1 MRVLVSG
8 YYGMGNLGDEAVLAA
23 FVEHA
28 KKIDPEATCV
38 ALSGEPRETSEAY
51 GIEAVPRASLGA
63 IVREIRRAD
72 IVVSGGGSLLQD
84 VTGRKS
90 VLYYLGIIILARMM
104 RRPVSI
110 YAQGLGPLNHA
121 FSRWLVKRTLSRTS
135 AITVRDEGSA
145 RLLRELG
152 VVRPEPVVVA
162 DPAFALTPRKPDKS
176 IAVQGSNTVMLCF
189 RPWPGVCG
197 REAEYAECIDRAVLE
212 LGITPVFLAFHPD
225 QDLEISHCIA
235 ERCNAGKNKPAVI
248 ACNMPPQEALELIS
262 RADMVVGM
270 RLHSLIFAATTGVP
284 AVAIDYDPKVR
295 AHCRL
300 IEEPHMVEAG
310 ASADELYVAI
320 ASAWASRGET
330 RARLR
335 AMIPEI
341 RERAEAGARFAL
353 APVVDEPCRANGEEG
368 KVGENESAGRA
379 SVLGSPV
386 DCISMDDAVAFLME
400 RAASGVGAH
409 VVTINPEMALSAV
422 HDSEL
427 ADAISRADLVVP
439 DGIGVVRGLRILGY
453 GPPGRVPGIELATG
467 LMRSAASSGMALFLV
482 GAEPGVADAAAERMA
497 SDIPGLEVAGTFHGY
512 FQEAEEE
519 AVLSRIQDADP
530 SFVLV
535 GMGAGKQ
542 EKWIVKARKSAPSAV
557 WIGVG
562 GSFDVMS
569 GNVKRAPV
577 AFQKLGLEW
586 FYRLVTEPRRAKR
599 MTALPAFVFAVLGE
613 AFRKRRRS

>member
-1 MRVLVSG
+1 
-8 YYGMGNLGDEAVLAA
+8 
-23 FVEHA
+23 
-28 KKIDPEATCV
+28 
-38 ALSGEPRETSEAY
+38 
-51 GIEAVPRASLGA
+51 
-63 IVREIRRAD
+63 
-72 IVVSGGGSLLQD
+72 
-84 VTGRKS
+84 
-90 VLYYLGIIILARMM
+90 
-104 RRPVSI
+104 
-110 YAQGLGPLNHA
+110 
-121 FSRWLVKRTLSRTS
+121 
-135 AITVRDEGSA
+135 
-145 RLLRELG
+145 
-152 VVRPEPVVVA
+152 
-162 DPAFALTPRKPDKS
+162 
-176 IAVQGSNTVMLCF
+176 
-189 RPWPGVCG
+189 
-197 REAEYAECIDRAVLE
+197 
-212 LGITPVFLAFHPD
+212 
-225 QDLEISHCIA
+225 
-235 ERCNAGKNKPAVI
+235 
-248 ACNMPPQEALELIS
+248 
-262 RADMVVGM
+262 
-270 RLHSLIFAATTGVP
+270 
-284 AVAIDYDPKVR
+284 
-295 AHCRL
+295 
-300 IEEPHMVEAG
+300 MVEAG
-310 ASADELYVAI
+310 ASADELYAAI

-335 AMIPEI
+335 AMMPEI

-453 GPPGRVPGIELATG
+453 SPRKGARNRAGDRLDAP
-467 LMRSAASSGMALFLV
+467 AASSGMALFLV

-497 SDIPGLEVAGTFHGY
+497 SDIPGPKSQGRFMAIPGSRG
-512 FQEAEEE
+512 E

-586 FYRLVTEPRRAKR
+586 FTGLLQSLAGQKR

-613 AFRKRRRS
+613 AFRKGEGVDGIGKSCSIRS

>member
-8 YYGMGNLGDEAVLAA
+8 YHGMGNLGDEAVLAA
-23 FVEHA
+23 FVQHL
-28 KKIDPEATCV
+28 KGIDPGATCV
-38 ALSGEPRETSEAY
+38 ALSGEPTETSAAY

-63 IVREIRRAD
+63 IIRQVRRAD

-90 VLYYLGIIILARMM
+90 VPYYLGIIILACMM
-104 RRPVSI
+104 KRPVSI

-121 FSRWLVKRTLSRTS
+121 FSRWLVKRILSRTS
-135 AITVRDEGSA
+135 VITVRDEGSA
-145 RLLRELG
+145 RLLHELG
-152 VVRPEPVVVA
+152 VLKPEPVVVA
-162 DPAFALTPRKPDKS
+162 DPAFALTPRKPDES
-176 IAVQGSNTVMLCF
+176 ITVRGPNTVMFCF
-189 RPWPGVCG
+189 RPWPGTCD
-197 REAEYAECIDRAVLE
+197 REAEYAECIDRAVLD
-212 LGITPVFLAFHPD
+212 LGITPVFLAFHPH
-225 QDLEISHCIA
+225 QDVEISLRIA
-235 ERCNAGKNKPAVI
+235 ERCTAGGKKPAVI
-248 ACNMPPQEALELIS
+248 PCDMPPQEALGLIS
-262 RADMVVGM
+262 RAEMVVGM

-284 AVAIDYDPKVR
+284 AVAIDYDPKIR

-300 IEEPHMVEAG
+300 IAEPHIVEAG
-310 ASADELYVAI
+310 APADELYAAI
-320 ASAWASRGET
+320 ASAWASRNET
-330 RARLR
+330 KARLR
-335 AMIPEI
+335 RIMPQV
-341 RERAEAGARFAL
+341 RERAEAGARIAL
-353 APVVDEPCRANGEEG
+353 APIVDEPWEANGGCDTREG
-368 KVGENESAGRA
+368 KDFGRA

-409 VVTINPEMALSAV
+409 VVTINPEMTLAAT

-427 ADAISRADLVVP
+427 ADVISKADLVVP
-439 DGIGVVRGLRILGY
+439 DGVGVVRGLRILGY
-453 GPPGRVPGIELATG
+453 EPPGRVPGIELAIG
-467 LMRSAASSGMALFLV
+467 LMRSAARCGMPFFLV

-497 SDIPGLEVAGTFHGY
+497 RDMPGLKVAGTFHGY
-512 FQEAEEE
+512 FREAEEE
-519 AVLSRIQDADP
+519 DVLSRIQDADP

-535 GMGAGKQ
+535 GMGGGKQ

-586 FYRLVTEPRRAKR
+586 FYRLITEPRRAKR